1 VALRIS
7 AGRYTPCLYEMVI
20 KMRKIEDSLLVQIYA
35 QKFLTYIVC
44 LISSYVIFLEIFFNL
59 DKLVKLDLI
68 IRVIFT
74 ILIFTL
80 FVSIVSFA
88 ILSYRTHVELF
99 VSEMESGTIKIIDL
113 VHQRLVK
120 VPILYRAIDFLL
132 IPEKKKSYPSFS
144 FCNFCFNFHSSYANY
159 IANKNLI

>member
-1 VALRIS
+1 MCLFTSHNKRICGSFAVLTSPKCHCQAFISMRYYLLMIEAVALRIS

-74 ILIFTL
+74 ILILIKKLLLVLMIYSTL
-80 FVSIVSFA
+80 ENF
-88 ILSYRTHVELF
+88 L
-99 VSEMESGTIKIIDL
+99 K
-113 VHQRLVK
+113 VK
-120 VPILYRAIDFLL
+120 L
-132 IPEKKKSYPSFS
+132 
-144 FCNFCFNFHSSYANY
+144 
-159 IANKNLI
+159 